1 MEGDIDKALKHT
13 NAFYPQVLK
22 ENEHVFFRLKCRKF
36 IEMIRREAEINLVGG
51 DKRSH
56 NNGNSRAPPTDE
68 DMELDEDVDDFDGQ
82 LESGG
87 GTGDLTQVA
96 LLYGQSLQ
104 AEYASD
110 ERREVRTALE
120 EIFSL
125 VAYQNPLKEAK
136 VAHLLERKGRV
147 AVAEELNSAIL
158 RELQRCWPRT
168 TLVLESWTN
177 IGEQSHLA
185 SPRAQLSRMSTPRPV
200 SYLTTSRRRAVQ
212 VPS

>member
-1 MEGDIDKALKHT
+1 MEGDIDRALKHT
-13 NAFYPQVLK
+13 NAFYPQVLR

-56 NNGNSRAPPTDE
+56 NNGLAKASLMDE
-68 DMELDEDVDDFDGQ
+68 DMEVDDDPDDFDGQ
-82 LESGG
+82 MDSSGASR
-87 GTGDLTQVA
+87 DLTQVA

-104 AEYASD
+104 ADYAGD
-110 ERREVRTALE
+110 ERREVRSALE

-125 VAYQNPLKEAK
+125 MAYQNPLKEPK

-158 RELQRCWPRT
+158 RKS
-168 TLVLESWTN
+168 LVSWLL
-177 IGEQSHLA
+177 SLF
-185 SPRAQLSRMSTPRPV
+185 RAKQECG
-200 SYLTTSRRRAVQ
+200 
-212 VPS
+212 